1 MKRLTRIMAVLAL
14 ALAAVVPAQAQFRI
28 GPRVGV
34 AVNKFSFNKE
44 LLNSDNRAGFTGGLM
59 VEFTVPIVGIGL
71 DASVMYARRSLH
83 TVTALDNEGIADGNT
98 TISKHLDYIDIPVN
112 LKYKLGLP
120 VLSKIVKPYF
130 TTRLRLP
137 RFRQEHLQELQPQ
150 RPQLR
155 HQLELRLRT
164 RVAQPPAGRRQLRLR
179 HQQSHQVHRHSLQCA
194 AHRGQIALLDHHS
207 RIPLLILPTPYNSNG
222 DRITAAVVI
231 YSLVG
236 VTPRRRG
243 GRSSRGRQSRR

>member
-1 MKRLTRIMAVLAL
+1 MAVLAL

-71 DASVMYARRSLH
+71 DASVMYARRSLSH

-130 TTRLRLP
+130 TTGPDFAFLVSGKNIYKNFILKGRSCDISWNFGFGLELLN
-137 RFRQEHLQELQPQ
+137 HLQVGANYGFGINKAIKNTGIASNVQPI
-150 RPQLR
+150 
-155 HQLELRLRT
+155 E
-164 RVAQPPAGRRQLRLR
+164 GK
-179 HQQSHQVHRHSLQCA
+179 
-194 AHRGQIALLDHHS
+194 S
-207 RIPLLILPTPYNSNG
+207 RCWT
-222 DRITAAVVI
+222 ITAA
-231 YSLVG
+231 YLF
-236 VTPRRRG
+236 
-243 GRSSRGRQSRR
+243 